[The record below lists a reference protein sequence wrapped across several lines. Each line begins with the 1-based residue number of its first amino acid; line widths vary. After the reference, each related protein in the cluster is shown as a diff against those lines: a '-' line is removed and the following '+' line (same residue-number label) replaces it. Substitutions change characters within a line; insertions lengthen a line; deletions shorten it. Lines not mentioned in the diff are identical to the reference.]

1 MNSMINSNDT
11 IAAIATA
18 TGGGVGIVRISGKNL
33 QEFSCKISRL
43 DNIVPRRALYVDFY
57 DESGDAIDSG
67 LLLYFPAPASFTGED
82 VVELHG
88 HGGAVVL
95 NLLLQRCLQLGAR
108 PAQAGE
114 FSQRAFLN
122 GKMDLVQAE
131 SVADLIAANGE
142 RAARMAMRSLKGE
155 FSQKIHHIKDDLI
168 HLRMLVEATLDF
180 PEEEIDFINHD
191 EVISRIDSLQ
201 SAIDNV
207 LASAKQGAIL
217 RDGINIVLIGA
228 PNVGKSSLLNA
239 LAGDEVA
246 IVTDIAGTT
255 RDTVR
260 ENISLQGVPVHIID
274 TAGLHNTDDIVEQK
288 GIERSR
294 NAVQTADIVLILT
307 EKSEKINAETQ
318 ALLSDIPAELK
329 QIEVVNKID
338 LIGMSPT
345 CKEINGRDVVYISA
359 KKNMGLDL
367 LEQVILRHIG
377 WCNNDEGLFLAR
389 SRHVFALQ
397 QAQKA
402 LSDARCIYQP
412 DLLSEHLRQAQ
423 NELGK
428 ITGEFSADD
437 LLGEIFSN
445 FCIGK

>member
-1 MNSMINSNDT
+1 MNNIVNSNDT

-18 TGGGVGIVRISGKNL
+18 TGGGVGIVRISGKSL
-33 QEFSCKISRL
+33 HEFACKISKL
-43 DNIVPRRALYVDFY
+43 DKIEPRYALYVDFY
-57 DESGDAIDSG
+57 DDCGDTIDRG
-67 LLLYFPAPASFTGED
+67 ILLYFPAPASFTGED

-88 HGGAVVL
+88 HGGTVVL
-95 NLLLQRCLQLGAR
+95 NLLLQRCIQLGAR

-131 SVADLIAANGE
+131 SVADLISASGE
-142 RAARMAMRSLKGE
+142 RAARMAMCSLKGK
-155 FSQKIHHIKDDLI
+155 FSEKIHNIKDDLI

-180 PEEEIDFINHD
+180 PEEEIDFINHKD
-191 EVISRIDSLQ
+191 IISHIDSLQ
-201 SAIDNV
+201 LTINDV
-207 LASAKQGAIL
+207 LATAKQGAIL

-274 TAGLHNTDDIVEQK
+274 TAGLRSTDDVVEQK

-318 ALLSDIPAELK
+318 A
-329 QIEVVNKID
+329 
-338 LIGMSPT
+338 
-345 CKEINGRDVVYISA
+345 
-359 KKNMGLDL
+359 
-367 LEQVILRHIG
+367 H
-377 WCNNDEGLFLAR
+377 
-389 SRHVFALQ
+389 
-397 QAQKA
+397 
-402 LSDARCIYQP
+402 
-412 DLLSEHLRQAQ
+412 
-423 NELGK
+423 
-428 ITGEFSADD
+428 
-437 LLGEIFSN
+437 
-445 FCIGK
+445 

>member
-1 MNSMINSNDT
+1 MVNSNDT

-18 TGGGVGIVRISGKNL
+18 TGGGVGIVRISGKSL
-33 QEFSCKISRL
+33 HEFACKISKL
-43 DNIVPRRALYVDFY
+43 DKIEPRYALYVDFY
-57 DESGDAIDSG
+57 DDCGDTIDRG
-67 LLLYFPAPASFTGED
+67 ILLYFPAPASFTGED

-88 HGGAVVL
+88 HGGTVVL
-95 NLLLQRCLQLGAR
+95 NLLLQRCIQLGAR

-131 SVADLIAANGE
+131 SVADLISASGE
-142 RAARMAMRSLKGE
+142 RAARMAMCSLKGK
-155 FSQKIHHIKDDLI
+155 FSEKIHNIKDDLI

-180 PEEEIDFINHD
+180 PEEEIDFINHKD
-191 EVISRIDSLQ
+191 IISHIDSLQ
-201 SAIDNV
+201 LTINDV
-207 LASAKQGAIL
+207 LATAKQGAIL

-274 TAGLHNTDDIVEQK
+274 TAGLRSTDDVVEQK

-338 LIGMSPT
+338 LIDMPPD
-345 CKEINGRDVVYISA
+345 CKQIDGRDVVYISA

-377 WCNNDEGLFLAR
+377 WHNNEEGLFLAR
-389 SRHVFALQ
+389 TRHVFALQ
-397 QAQKA
+397 QAYQA
-402 LSDARCIYQP
+402 LSDAKSIYQP